1 MGESSCECQ
10 NPSCKCEC
18 CLMGWGWAMN
28 RKRNR
33 IKLSKRI
40 EQKIKVLLAFKFSF
54 YNFTFYLPSN
64 FLSIF
69 FKSSPT
75 FPFYVSILFSLI
87 CLLLYNKIINKI
99 ECKGNPFFFLYSQ
112 TVRNE
117 SISILPYSC
126 MNVYFLSLGVYS
138 RFIHIQYTAFVTENW
153 S

>member
-1 MGESSCECQ
+1 MATTDFGRGAGLKIIFHFSQEGYHLLGGGVSFYMGESSCECQ

-99 ECKGNPFFFLYSQ
+99 ECKGNPFFFLYS
-112 TVRNE
+112 
-117 SISILPYSC
+117 
-126 MNVYFLSLGVYS
+126 
-138 RFIHIQYTAFVTENW
+138 
-153 S
+153 